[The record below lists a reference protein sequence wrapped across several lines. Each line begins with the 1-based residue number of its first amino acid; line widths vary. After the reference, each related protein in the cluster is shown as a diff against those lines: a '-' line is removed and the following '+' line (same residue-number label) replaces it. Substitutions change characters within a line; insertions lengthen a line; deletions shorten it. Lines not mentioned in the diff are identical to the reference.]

1 MTYIETRPADVAI
14 ERAAPAKRIRPGL
27 VLALACAAQG
37 MVGVDIAI
45 VNVAM
50 PSIQRDIG
58 VGQSMLQW
66 IVVAYALL
74 LGGFLLLGGRLAD
87 RMGRRRIF
95 LTGLT
100 IFAASSFAA
109 GVAGQAGVLIAARAV
124 QGFGAALI
132 VPAGP
137 SLVAVTFPEGR
148 ERNRAFGILGAV
160 GGLAGTVG
168 VVGSGLLT
176 AGPGWRWAFLINVPV
191 GVLIILLA
199 WVFLDRD
206 LADRTQRL
214 DVAGAATV
222 TGGLL
227 LLVYALHHATDHGW
241 FSGSTLGLFA
251 VAVALLVV
259 FVRIEARA
267 VAPLVPGATVKNR
280 SLVVANLTA
289 FFATCAFLSFIF
301 VGSLL
306 MQQGLGYSPAQTGL
320 AWLATTV
327 VLFVT
332 SMIGGRLV
340 AVVGVRWLLIIG
352 LALFTVG
359 VLWLTRA
366 PAGGSYLTDL
376 LPSFL
381 LAGIGFGLFGPA
393 LQLAALSGV
402 TKSAAGL
409 ASGLLETMRE
419 IGGAAGVAVVSTVL
433 VSGSGLSGFHTAFA
447 VIGCLS
453 FTGLVVGALGFTRGR
468 REATEPVADQA

>member
-1 MTYIETRPADVAI
+1 
-14 ERAAPAKRIRPGL
+14 
-27 VLALACAAQG
+27 

-45 VNVAM
+45 VNVAL

-87 RMGRRRIF
+87 RLGRRRIF
-95 LTGLT
+95 LTGLA
-100 IFAASSFAA
+100 IFAVSSFAA

-132 VPAGP
+132 VPAGLA
-137 SLVAVTFPEGR
+137 LVAVTFPEGR
-148 ERNRAFGILGAV
+148 ARNRAFGIFGAV
-160 GGLAGTVG
+160 GGIAGSVG
-168 VVGSGLLT
+168 VVASGLLT
-176 AGPGWRWAFLINVPV
+176 AGPGWRWAFLINVPI
-191 GVLIILLA
+191 GVVIIVLA
-199 WVFLDRD
+199 WVFLGRD
-206 LADRTQRL
+206 QPGDRTQRL

-222 TGGLL
+222 TSGLL
-227 LLVYALHHATDHGW
+227 LFVYALHHATDHGW
-241 FSGSTLGLFA
+241 LSGSTLGLFA
-251 VAVALLVV
+251 GAVALLVV

-267 VAPLVPGATVKNR
+267 AAPLVPAATLRNR
-280 SLVVANLTA
+280 SLVIANLTA

-301 VGSLL
+301 VASLL
-306 MQQGLGYSPAQTGL
+306 MQQGLGYSPVQTGL

-340 AVVGVRWLLIIG
+340 AVVGVRLLLIIG
-352 LALFTVG
+352 LSLFTAG
-359 VLWLTRA
+359 ILWLTRA
-366 PAGGSYLTDL
+366 PVGGSYVTDL

-381 LAGIGFGLFGPA
+381 LAGLGFGLFGPA

-402 TKSAAGL
+402 SRSAAGL

-419 IGGAAGVAVVSTVL
+419 IGGAAGVAAVSTVL
-433 VSGSGLSGFHTAFA
+433 VAGAGITGFHTAFA
-447 VIGCLS
+447 VIG
-453 FTGLVVGALGFTRGR
+453 GLAFVGIVIAAIGFARHGR
-468 REATEPVADQA
+468 QTVAEDPPESAAAEA